1 MNLEEFRTDWIGDLR
16 VAAEANQSDPH
27 SEFVIEAVDQLQEAE
42 EVENVE
48 LGYFEGIGPKGTK
61 LVIDGYAFD
70 SVDKSCVVLISDFSN
85 SEQLETLTSTDI
97 DKLYNNM
104 RYLVEAAL
112 SGYIVDNKFE
122 ESSIGYTFAIDAKR
136 LFDNG
141 EISKFRFY
149 ILTDKK
155 LSERVKN
162 IQKSPIS
169 GKKVDL
175 NAWDINRFY
184 QLYTSTQGKE
194 EIEIDATS
202 VDGGGIPFVSATK
215 GEDYSSYLAV
225 VPGKFLA
232 DIYLQ
237 YGSRLLEGNVRSFL
251 SIRGKVNKS
260 IRGTIL
266 QEPDMFF
273 AYNNGIAATASAI
286 ETATEDGKLV
296 ITRINDMQ
304 IINGGQTTASIAN
317 AVIQDKANLE
327 DIFVPMKLSVV
338 NHDKAKEMIPIIS
351 RSANSQ
357 NKVDEA
363 DFFSNHPYHVRIEE
377 YSRRV
382 LAPPVDGNQYQ
393 TTWFYERARGQY
405 VQEQMKLSR
414 SERKRYQLKN
424 PKAQLLRKVDVA
436 KFINSYEQ
444 KPHIVSRG
452 AQFNMRNFAESIAKE
467 WKPSDQNTSFN
478 EYYFKKLIALAIL
491 FKSTEKIVSAQQW
504 YQEIKA
510 YRANIVTYSIAV
522 IMNQIQKQYP
532 DKTLDFLK
540 IWNTQEISPELEA
553 QLVKTTREVFDFIT
567 RDDRTT
573 LNVTEWCKK
582 EDCWKRAQDYDF
594 TLLEQFTDSL
604 IKTGDELEENEIAQ
618 KEQKVSNQINAEIEL
633 INLGADYW
641 RTVLEF
647 GRNDRLL
654 SEMEDG
660 LLSVAANF
668 DTTGRVPSDK
678 QAKLIMQIR
687 NRLYEEGLS
696 RNLEGSVK

>member
-1 MNLEEFRTDWIGDLR
+1 MNVEDFRSDWVGNLR

-27 SEFVIEAVDQLQEAE
+27 SEFVIDAVDQLQEAE

-70 SVDKSCVVLISDFSN
+70 SVDKSCVLLISDFSN
-85 SEQLETLTSTDI
+85 SDQLETLTPSDI
-97 DKLYNNM
+97 DRLYNRM
-104 RYLVEAAL
+104 HFLVEAAL
-112 SGYIVDNKFE
+112 SGYIIDNKFE
-122 ESSIGYTFAIDAKR
+122 ESTTGYSFAVEVNR
-136 LFDNG
+136 LFKNG

-162 IQKSPIS
+162 IQKSPIA

-175 NAWDINRFY
+175 NAWDINRFFH
-184 QLYTSTQGKE
+184 LYTSAQGKE
-194 EIEIDATS
+194 EIEIDSSSLA
-202 VDGGGIPFVSATK
+202 GGGIPYVSATD
-215 GEDYSSYLAV
+215 GEDYSAYLAV
-225 VPGKFLA
+225 VPGQFLA
-232 DIYLQ
+232 DTYLQ

-251 SIRGKVNKS
+251 SIRGKVNKA

-286 ETATEDGKLV
+286 ETSVENNIAV

-327 DIFVPMKLSVV
+327 GVFIPMKLSVV
-338 NHDKAKEMIPIIS
+338 DHDKAKEMIPIIS

-363 DFFSNHPYHVRIEE
+363 DFFSNHPYHIRIEE

-393 TTWFYERARGQY
+393 TAWFYERARGQY
-405 VQEQMKLSR
+405 VQEQMKLTR
-414 SERKRYQLKN
+414 SERIRYQLKN

-452 AQFNMRNFAESIAKE
+452 AQFNMRNFAESIDRQ
-467 WKPSDQNTSFN
+467 WKVSDQGADFSEF
-478 EYYFKKLIALAIL
+478 YWKKLIALAIV
-491 FKSTEKIVSAQQW
+491 FKTTERIVSNQQW

-522 IMNQIQKQYP
+522 IMNQITKKHKE
-532 DKTLDFLK
+532 KTIDFLR
-540 IWNTQEISPELEA
+540 IWNSQSIPAELES
-553 QLVKTTREVFDFIT
+553 QLIKTTKEVFDFIT

-573 LNVTEWCKK
+573 LNVTEWAKK
-582 EDCWKRAQDYDF
+582 EECWKRAEVFDF
-594 TLLEQFTDSL
+594 TLLSNFTNTL
-604 IKTGDELEENEIAQ
+604 ISTGDEQVEKVIAQ
-618 KEQKVSNQINAEIEL
+618 KEQKVSNQISAEIEL
-633 INLGADYW
+633 INLGSDYW
-641 RTVLEF
+641 KKVLDF

-660 LLSVAANF
+660 LLNVAASF
-668 DTTGRVPSDK
+668 ETTGRIPSDK

-687 NRLYEEGLS
+687 NRLYDEGLS
-696 RNLEGSVK
+696 RH

>member
-1 MNLEEFRTDWIGDLR
+1 MNLEDFRSDWVSDLR

-27 SEFVIEAVDQLQEAE
+27 SEFVVDAVDQLQEAE

-48 LGYFEGIGPKGTK
+48 LGYFEGNGPKNTK
-61 LVIDGYAFD
+61 MVIDGYAFD
-70 SVDKSCVVLISDFSN
+70 AVDKSCVVIISDFSN
-85 SEQLETLTSTDI
+85 NDQLQTLTRADI
-97 DKLYNNM
+97 DRLYGNM
-104 RYLVEAAL
+104 RNLLEAAL
-112 SGYIVDNKFE
+112 SGYIVENKFE

-155 LSERVKN
+155 LSELVKN
-162 IQKSPIS
+162 IQKEPIK

-184 QLYTSTQGKE
+184 QLYSSTQGKE
-194 EIEIDATS
+194 EIEIDSST

-225 VPGKFLA
+225 VPGQFLA

-251 SIRGKVNKS
+251 SIRGKVNKA

-286 ETATEDGKLV
+286 ESTTVDGKNL
-296 ITRINDMQ
+296 ITKINDMQ

-317 AVIQDKANLE
+317 AVIQDKANL
-327 DIFVPMKLSVV
+327 DGIYIPMKLSVV
-338 NHDKAKEMIPIIS
+338 DHDKAKEMIPTIS

-382 LAPPVDGNQYQ
+382 LAPPIDGNQYQ
-393 TTWFYERARGQY
+393 TAWFYERARGQY
-405 VQEQMKLSR
+405 VQEQMKLTR

-424 PKAQLLRKVDVA
+424 PKTQLLRKVDVA

-452 AQFNMRNFAESIAKE
+452 AQFNMRNFADSIAKQ
-467 WKPSDQNTSFN
+467 WNPTDQNTVFN

-491 FKSTEKIVSAQQW
+491 FKTTEKIVSAQQW

-510 YRANIVTYSIAV
+510 YRANIVTYSVAV
-522 IMNQIQKQYP
+522 IMNQIEKHHP
-532 DKTLDFLK
+532 GKTIDFLR
-540 IWNTQEISPELEA
+540 IWNTQTVSSELEE

-582 EDCWKRAQDYDF
+582 EDCWKRAQSYNF
-594 TLLEQFTDSL
+594 TLLDKFADTL
-604 IKTGDELEENEIAQ
+604 IGAGDEQEEKVIAQ

-641 RTVLEF
+641 KKVLDF

-660 LLSVAANF
+660 LLNVAASF

-687 NRLYEEGLS
+687 NRLFDEGLS
-696 RNLEGSVK
+696 RNV

>member
-1 MNLEEFRTDWIGDLR
+1 MDLEEFRTEWISDLQ

-27 SEFVIEAVDQLQEAE
+27 SEFVLDAVDRLSEAE

-48 LGYFEGIGPKGTK
+48 VGYFEGFGRRNAKM
-61 LVIDGYAFD
+61 VIDGFAFD
-70 SVDKSCVVLISDFSN
+70 AVDKTCVLLLSDFSN
-85 SEQLETLTSTDI
+85 SESIETLTLTDI
-97 DKLYNNM
+97 DRLYNNM

-112 SGYIVDNKFE
+112 DGYIVDNKFE
-122 ESSIGYTFAIDAKR
+122 ESSSGYMFATEAQR
-136 LFDNG
+136 LFSNG

-155 LSERVKN
+155 LSERIKN
-162 IQKSPIS
+162 LKKDPIQ
-169 GKKVDL
+169 GKPVDL

-184 QLYTSTQGKE
+184 GLFSSSQGKE
-194 EIEIDATS
+194 EIEIDASTI
-202 VDGGGIPFVSATK
+202 DGGGIPYVSATK
-215 GEDYSSYLAV
+215 GDNYAAYLAV
-225 VPGKFLA
+225 VPGQFLA
-232 DIYLQ
+232 DIYLE

-266 QEPDMFF
+266 QNPDLFF
-273 AYNNGIAATASAI
+273 AYNNGIAATATDI
-286 ETATEDGKLV
+286 KTTFKDGRYL
-296 ITRINDMQ
+296 ITDIKDMQ

-317 AVIQDKANLE
+317 AVIQDKADLSE
-327 DIFVPMKLSVV
+327 IYVPMKLSVV
-338 NHDKAKEMIPIIS
+338 DHDKAKDMIPNIS

-363 DFFSNHPYHVRIEE
+363 DFFSNHPYHIRLEE
-377 YSRRV
+377 YSRKI

-393 TTWFYERARGQY
+393 TAWFYERARGQY
-405 VQEQMKLSR
+405 VQEQMKLTR
-414 SERKRYQLKN
+414 GERNKFQLKN
-424 PKAQLLRKVDVA
+424 PKTQLLRKVDVA

-444 KPHIVSRG
+444 RPHIVSRG
-452 AQFNMRNFAESIAKE
+452 AQFNMRNFAELINKE
-467 WKPSDQNTSFN
+467 WHPTEQNTSFN

-491 FKSTEKIVSAQQW
+491 FKSTEKIVSSQQW

-522 IMNQIQKQYP
+522 IMHIIQKKYP
-532 DKTLDFLK
+532 SKTLDFLR
-540 IWNTQEISPELEA
+540 IWNSQAIGPELEH

-573 LNVTEWCKK
+573 LNVTEWAKK
-582 EDCWKRAQDYDF
+582 EECWKRAQNHSF
-594 TLLEQFTDSL
+594 TLLDEFVDSL
-604 IKTGDELEENEIAQ
+604 VGTDDELDEKEVAQ
-618 KEQKVSNQINAEIEL
+618 KEQKVNNQINAEIEL
-633 INLGADYW
+633 VTLGAAYW
-641 RTVLEF
+641 RKVLEF

-660 LLSVAANF
+660 LLSVAASF
-668 DTTGRVPSDK
+668 DTTGRIPSDK

-687 NRLYEEGLS
+687 NRLFDEGLS
-696 RNLEGSVK
+696 RNLS

>member
-1 MNLEEFRTDWIGDLR
+1 MNLEEYRTDWIGDLR
-16 VAAEANQSDPH
+16 VTSEANQSDPH
-27 SEFVIEAVDQLQEAE
+27 SEFVIDAVDQLQEAE
-42 EVENVE
+42 EFENVE

-61 LVIDGYAFD
+61 LVIDGYSFD

-85 SEQLETLTSTDI
+85 SENFETLTSTDI

-112 SGYIVDNKFE
+112 SGYILENKFE
-122 ESSIGYTFAIDAKR
+122 ESSRGYTFALDAKR

-175 NAWDINRFY
+175 NVWDISRFY

-194 EIEIDATS
+194 EIEIDATL

-273 AYNNGIAATASAI
+273 AYNNGIAATATAI
-286 ETATEDGKLV
+286 EIKTEDGKFL

-317 AVIQDKANLE
+317 ALIQDKANL
-327 DIFVPMKLSVV
+327 DKIFVPMKLSVV
-338 NHDKAKEMIPIIS
+338 NHDKAKEMIPNIS

-363 DFFSNHPYHVRIEE
+363 DFFSNHPYHIRIEE
-377 YSRRV
+377 YSRRL
-382 LAPPVDGNQYQ
+382 LAPPIDGNQYQ

-405 VQEQMKLSR
+405 VQEQMKLSH

-424 PKAQLLRKVDVA
+424 PKTQLLRKVDVA

-467 WKPSDQNTSFN
+467 WKPSDQNTSYN

-491 FKSTEKIVSAQQW
+491 FKSTEKVVSAQQW

-510 YRANIVTYSIAV
+510 YRANIVTYSISV

-532 DKTLDFLK
+532 NRTLDFLK
-540 IWNTQEISPELEA
+540 IWNTQQISPELEA
-553 QLVKTTREVFDFIT
+553 QLVKTTREVFDFLT

-582 EDCWKRAQDYDF
+582 EDCWKRAQVYDF
-594 TLLEQFTDSL
+594 TLLERFIDSL
-604 IKTGDELEENEIAQ
+604 IKTGDELAENEIAQ

-633 INLGADYW
+633 IKLGADYW
-641 RTVLEF
+641 KAVLDF

-696 RNLEGSVK
+696 RNLEGSAK

>member
-1 MNLEEFRTDWIGDLR
+1 MNLEEYRLDWISDLR

-27 SEFVIEAVDQLQEAE
+27 SEFVFDTVEQLQDAE

-48 LGYFEGIGPKGTK
+48 LGYFEGVGRKGTK
-61 LVIDGYAFD
+61 MVLDGYAFD
-70 SVDKSCVVLISDFSN
+70 NVDKSCVLLLSDFSN
-85 SEQLETLTSTDI
+85 SDQIETLTSSDI
-97 DKLYNNM
+97 DRLYNNM
-104 RYLVEAAL
+104 RNLVEAAL

-122 ESSIGYTFAIDAKR
+122 ESSTGYSFAIEANR
-136 LFDNG
+136 LFNNG

-162 IQKSPIS
+162 IQKSPIA

-175 NAWDINRFY
+175 NAWDINRFF
-184 QLYTSTQGKE
+184 QLYASSQGKE
-194 EIEIDATS
+194 EIEIDSSTLA
-202 VDGGGIPFVSATK
+202 GGGIPYVSATH
-215 GEDYSSYLAV
+215 GDDYSAYLAV
-225 VPGKFLA
+225 VPGQFLA
-232 DIYLQ
+232 DTYLQ

-251 SIRGKVNKS
+251 SIRGKVNKA

-286 ETATEDGKLV
+286 ETTIENGVAV
-296 ITRINDMQ
+296 ITKINDMQ

-327 DIFVPMKLSVV
+327 GVYIPMKLSVV
-338 NHDKAKEMIPIIS
+338 DHDKAKEMIPIIS

-393 TTWFYERARGQY
+393 TAWFYERARGQY
-405 VQEQMKLSR
+405 VQEQMKLTR
-414 SERKRYQLKN
+414 SERTRYQLKN
-424 PKAQLLRKVDVA
+424 PKTQLLRKVDVA

-452 AQFNMRNFAESIAKE
+452 AQFNMRNFAESIDRD
-467 WKPSDQNTSFN
+467 WKASDQGADFS
-478 EYYFKKLIALAIL
+478 EYYWKKLIALAIL
-491 FKSTEKIVSAQQW
+491 FKTTERIVSAQQW

-510 YRANIVTYSIAV
+510 YRANIVTYSVAV
-522 IMNQIQKQYP
+522 IMNQIEKKHKG
-532 DKTLDFLK
+532 KTLDFLR
-540 IWNTQEISPELEA
+540 IWNAQSIPSELES
-553 QLVKTTREVFDFIT
+553 QLIKTTKEVFDFIT
-567 RDDRTT
+567 REDRTT
-573 LNVTEWCKK
+573 LNVTEWAKK
-582 EDCWKRAQDYDF
+582 EECWKRAESFDF
-594 TLLEQFTDSL
+594 TLLEGFADTL
-604 IKTGDELEENEIAQ
+604 ISTGDEQVEAEIAQ
-618 KEQKVSNQINAEIEL
+618 KEQKVSNQISAEIEL

-641 RTVLEF
+641 KKVLEF

-660 LLSVAANF
+660 LLNVAANF
-668 DTTGRVPSDK
+668 DMTGRVPSDK

-687 NRLYEEGLS
+687 NRLFDEGLS
-696 RNLEGSVK
+696 RHL

>member
-1 MNLEEFRTDWIGDLR
+1 MNLEEFRSDWVGDLR

-27 SEFVIEAVDQLQEAE
+27 SEFVFDAVEQLQEAE

-48 LGYFEGIGPKGTK
+48 LGYFEGIGPKNTK
-61 LVIDGYAFD
+61 LIIDGYAFD
-70 SVDKSCVVLISDFSN
+70 AVDKSCVILLSDFSN
-85 SEQLETLTSTDI
+85 SDQVETLTASDI
-97 DKLYNNM
+97 DRLYNNM

-112 SGYIVDNKFE
+112 SGYIIDNKFE
-122 ESSIGYTFAIDAKR
+122 ESSTGYSFAVEANR
-136 LFDNG
+136 LFNNG

-162 IQKSPIS
+162 IQKSPIA

-175 NAWDINRFY
+175 NAWDINRFF
-184 QLYTSTQGKE
+184 QLYSSSQGKE
-194 EIEIDATS
+194 EIEIDSSTLA
-202 VDGGGIPFVSATK
+202 GGGIPFVSATD
-215 GEDYSSYLAV
+215 GEDYSAYLAV
-225 VPGKFLA
+225 VPGQFLA
-232 DIYLQ
+232 DTYLQ

-251 SIRGKVNKS
+251 SIRGKVNKA

-286 ETATEDGKLV
+286 ETTIENGVAV
-296 ITRINDMQ
+296 ITKINDMQ

-327 DIFVPMKLSVV
+327 SVFIPMKLSVV
-338 NHDKAKEMIPIIS
+338 DHDKAKEMIPIIS

-382 LAPPVDGNQYQ
+382 LAPPIDGNQYQ
-393 TTWFYERARGQY
+393 TAWFYERARGQY
-405 VQEQMKLSR
+405 VQEQMKLTR
-414 SERKRYQLKN
+414 SERKRYQIKN
-424 PKAQLLRKVDVA
+424 PKTQLLRKVDVA

-452 AQFNMRNFAESIAKE
+452 AQFNMRNFAESIDRQ
-467 WKPSDQNTSFN
+467 WKASDQGAEFS
-478 EYYFKKLIALAIL
+478 EYYWKKLIALAIM
-491 FKSTEKIVSAQQW
+491 FKTTERIVSAQQW

-510 YRANIVTYSIAV
+510 YRANIVTYSVAV
-522 IMNQIQKQYP
+522 IMNQIEKKHKG
-532 DKTLDFLK
+532 KTIDFLR
-540 IWNTQEISPELEA
+540 IWNTQSLPPELET
-553 QLVKTTREVFDFIT
+553 QLIKTTKEVFDFIT

-573 LNVTEWCKK
+573 LNVTEWAKK
-582 EDCWKRAQDYDF
+582 EECWKRAESFDF
-594 TLLEQFTDSL
+594 TLLSIFTDAL
-604 IKTGDELEENEIAQ
+604 ISSGDEQVEKEVAQ
-618 KEQKVSNQINAEIEL
+618 KEQKVSNQISAEIEL

-641 RTVLEF
+641 KKVLDF

-660 LLSVAANF
+660 LLNVAASF
-668 DTTGRVPSDK
+668 EMTGRIPSDK

-687 NRLYEEGLS
+687 NRLYDEGLS
-696 RNLEGSVK
+696 RHP

>member
-1 MNLEEFRTDWIGDLR
+1 MNLEDFRNEWVGDLR

-27 SEFVIEAVDQLQEAE
+27 SEFVIDAVDQLQEAE

-61 LVIDGYAFD
+61 LMTDGYAFD

-85 SEQLETLTSTDI
+85 SDSLETLTSTDI
-97 DKLYNNM
+97 DRLYNNM

-112 SGYIVDNKFE
+112 NGYIVNNKFE
-122 ESSIGYTFAIDAKR
+122 ESSIGYTFAIEAKR
-136 LFDNG
+136 MFDNG

-162 IQKSPIS
+162 IQKEPIN

-175 NAWDINRFY
+175 NAWDINRFFL
-184 QLYTSTQGKE
+184 LYSSTQGKE
-194 EIEIDATS
+194 EIEIDS
-202 VDGGGIPFVSATK
+202 SIVEGGGIPYVSATD
-215 GEDYSSYLAV
+215 GDDYSAYLAV

-251 SIRGKVNKS
+251 SIRGKVNKA

-273 AYNNGIAATASAI
+273 AYNNGIAATASEI
-286 ETATEDGKLV
+286 ETSTENGKQL
-296 ITRINDMQ
+296 ITKIKDMQ

-317 AVIQDKANLE
+317 AVIQDKATLDN
-327 DIFVPMKLSVV
+327 IYVPMKLSVV
-338 NHDKAKEMIPIIS
+338 NHEKAKEMIPTIS

-382 LAPPVDGNQYQ
+382 LAPPIDGNQYQ

-405 VQEQMKLSR
+405 VQEQMKLTR
-414 SERKRYQLKN
+414 SERNRYQLKN
-424 PKAQLLRKVDVA
+424 PKTQLLRKVDVA

-452 AQFNMRNFAESIAKE
+452 AQFNMRNFAESISKQ
-467 WKPSDQNTSFN
+467 WSPTDQNTSFN

-491 FKSTEKIVSAQQW
+491 FKSTERIVSAQQW
-504 YQEIKA
+504 YQETKA
-510 YRANIVTYSIAV
+510 YRANVVTYSIAV
-522 IMNQIQKQYP
+522 IMNQIEKKHP
-532 DKTLDFLK
+532 NKTIDFLK
-540 IWNTQEISPELEA
+540 IWNTQSISPELEA
-553 QLVKTTREVFDFIT
+553 QLVITTREVFDFIT

-573 LNVTEWCKK
+573 LNVTQWCKK
-582 EDCWKRAQDYDF
+582 EDCWKRAQSFNF
-594 TLLEQFTDSL
+594 TLTDEFAETLVNTDAEQ
-604 IKTGDELEENEIAQ
+604 EEKEIAQ
-618 KEQKVSNQINAEIEL
+618 KDQKVSNQITAEIEL

-641 RTVLEF
+641 KKVLEF

-687 NRLYEEGLS
+687 NRLFDEGFS
-696 RNLEGSVK
+696 RNIL

>member
-1 MNLEEFRTDWIGDLR
+1 MNLEEFRTDWVGDLR

-27 SEFVIEAVDQLQEAE
+27 SEFVFDAVEQLQEAE

-48 LGYFEGIGPKGTK
+48 LGYFEGIGPKNTK
-61 LVIDGYAFD
+61 LIIDGYAFD
-70 SVDKSCVVLISDFSN
+70 AVDKSCVILLSDFSN
-85 SEQLETLTSTDI
+85 SDQVETLTASDI
-97 DKLYNNM
+97 DRLYNNM

-112 SGYIVDNKFE
+112 SGYIIDNKFE
-122 ESSIGYTFAIDAKR
+122 ESSTGYSFAIEANR
-136 LFDNG
+136 LFNNG

-162 IQKSPIS
+162 IQKSPIA

-175 NAWDINRFY
+175 NAWDINRFF
-184 QLYTSTQGKE
+184 QLYSSSQGKE
-194 EIEIDATS
+194 EIEIDSSTLA
-202 VDGGGIPFVSATK
+202 GGGIPFVSATD
-215 GEDYSSYLAV
+215 GEDYSAYLAV
-225 VPGKFLA
+225 VPGQFLA
-232 DIYLQ
+232 DTYLQ

-251 SIRGKVNKS
+251 SIRGKVNKA

-286 ETATEDGKLV
+286 ETTIENGVAV
-296 ITRINDMQ
+296 ITKINDMQ

-327 DIFVPMKLSVV
+327 GVFIPMKLSVV
-338 NHDKAKEMIPIIS
+338 DHDKAKEMIPIIS

-382 LAPPVDGNQYQ
+382 LAPPIDGNQYQ
-393 TTWFYERARGQY
+393 TAWFYERARGQY
-405 VQEQMKLSR
+405 VQEQMKLTR
-414 SERKRYQLKN
+414 SERKRYQIKN
-424 PKAQLLRKVDVA
+424 PKTQLLRKVDVA

-452 AQFNMRNFAESIAKE
+452 AQFNMRNFAESIDRQ
-467 WKPSDQNTSFN
+467 WKASDQGAEFS
-478 EYYFKKLIALAIL
+478 EYYWKKLIALAIM
-491 FKSTEKIVSAQQW
+491 FKTTERIVSAQQW

-510 YRANIVTYSIAV
+510 YRANIVTYSVAV
-522 IMNQIQKQYP
+522 IMNQIEKKHKG
-532 DKTLDFLK
+532 KTIDFLR
-540 IWNTQEISPELEA
+540 IWNAQSLPPELET
-553 QLVKTTREVFDFIT
+553 QLIKTTKEVFDFIT

-573 LNVTEWCKK
+573 LNVTEWAKK
-582 EDCWKRAQDYDF
+582 EECWKRAESFDF
-594 TLLEQFTDSL
+594 TLLSTFTDTL
-604 IKTGDELEENEIAQ
+604 ISSGDEQVEKEIAQ
-618 KEQKVSNQINAEIEL
+618 KEQKVSNQISAEIEL

-641 RTVLEF
+641 KKVLDF

-660 LLSVAANF
+660 LLNVAASF
-668 DTTGRVPSDK
+668 EMTCRVPSDK

-687 NRLYEEGLS
+687 NRLYDEGLS
-696 RNLEGSVK
+696 RH

>member
-1 MNLEEFRTDWIGDLR
+1 MNLEEFRSDWVGDLR

-27 SEFVIEAVDQLQEAE
+27 SEFVIDAVDQLQEAE

-61 LVIDGYAFD
+61 LIVDGYAFD
-70 SVDKSCVVLISDFSN
+70 AVDKSCVLLLSDFSN
-85 SEQLETLTSTDI
+85 SDEIQTLTRTDI
-97 DKLYNNM
+97 DRLYNNM
-104 RYLVEAAL
+104 RNLLEATI
-112 SGYIVDNKFE
+112 SGYIVANKFE
-122 ESSIGYTFAIDAKR
+122 ESSIGYTFAVEAKR
-136 LFDNG
+136 LYDNG

-155 LSERVKN
+155 LSETVKN
-162 IQKSPIS
+162 IRKEPIN
-169 GKKVDL
+169 GKNVDL

-184 QLYTSTQGKE
+184 QLFTSTQGKE
-194 EIEIDATS
+194 EIEIDAS
-202 VDGGGIPFVSATK
+202 KVAGGGIPYVSATK
-215 GEDYSSYLAV
+215 GEDYSAHLAV
-225 VPGKFLA
+225 VPGQFLA

-251 SIRGKVNKS
+251 SIRGKVNKA

-266 QEPDMFF
+266 QHPDLFF
-273 AYNNGIAATASAI
+273 AYNNGIAATATSI
-286 ETATEDGKLV
+286 ETTVENGVNV
-296 ITRINDMQ
+296 ITKINDMQ

-317 AVIQDKANLE
+317 AVIQDKASLE
-327 DIFVPMKLSVV
+327 DIYIPMKLSVL
-338 NHDKAKEMIPIIS
+338 NHDKAKDMIPNIS

-363 DFFSNHPYHVRIEE
+363 DFFSNHPYHLRIEE

-393 TTWFYERARGQY
+393 TAWFYERARGQY
-405 VQEQMKLSR
+405 VQEQMKLTR

-424 PKAQLLRKVDVA
+424 PKSQLLRKVDVA

-452 AQFNMRNFAESIAKE
+452 AQFNMRNFADAIGKQWS
-467 WKPSDQNTSFN
+467 PTDQNTSFN
-478 EYYFKKLIALAIL
+478 EYYYKKLIALAIL
-491 FKSTEKIVSAQQW
+491 FKTTEKVVTAQQW

-522 IMNQIQKQYP
+522 IMNQIEKKHP
-532 DKTLDFLK
+532 GKTIDFLK
-540 IWNTQEISPELEA
+540 IWNTQSISPELEA

-567 RDDRTT
+567 RDDRPT
-573 LNVTEWCKK
+573 LNVTQWCKQ
-582 EDCWKRAQDYDF
+582 EDCWKRAQEYDF
-594 TLLEQFTDSL
+594 TLLDNFTESLVNASDEQ
-604 IKTGDELEENEIAQ
+604 EEKAIAQ
-618 KEQKVSNQINAEIEL
+618 KEQKVSNQISAEIEI
-633 INLGADYW
+633 INLGANYW
-641 RTVLEF
+641 KKVLDF

-660 LLSVAANF
+660 LLNVASNF
-668 DTTGRVPSDK
+668 DTTGRIPSDK

-687 NRLYEEGLS
+687 NRLFDEGLS
-696 RNLEGSVK
+696 RDI

>member
-1 MNLEEFRTDWIGDLR
+1 MDLEEFRTEWISDLQ

-27 SEFVIEAVDQLQEAE
+27 SEFVLDAVDRLSEAE

-48 LGYFEGIGPKGTK
+48 VGYFEGFGRRNAKM
-61 LVIDGYAFD
+61 VIDGFAFD
-70 SVDKSCVVLISDFSN
+70 AVDKTCVLLLSDFSN
-85 SEQLETLTSTDI
+85 SESIETLTLTDI
-97 DKLYNNM
+97 DRLYNNM

-112 SGYIVDNKFE
+112 DGYIVDNKFE
-122 ESSIGYTFAIDAKR
+122 ESSSGYMFATEAQR
-136 LFDNG
+136 LFSNG

-155 LSERVKN
+155 LSERIKN
-162 IQKSPIS
+162 LKKDPIQ
-169 GKKVDL
+169 GKPVDL

-184 QLYTSTQGKE
+184 GLFSSSQGKE
-194 EIEIDATS
+194 EIEIDASTI
-202 VDGGGIPFVSATK
+202 DGGGIPYVSATK
-215 GEDYSSYLAV
+215 GDNYAAYLAV
-225 VPGKFLA
+225 VPGQFLA
-232 DIYLQ
+232 DIYLE

-266 QEPDMFF
+266 QNPDLFF
-273 AYNNGIAATASAI
+273 AYNNGIAATATDI
-286 ETATEDGKLV
+286 KTTFKDGRYL
-296 ITRINDMQ
+296 ITDIKDMQ

-317 AVIQDKANLE
+317 AVIQDKADLSE
-327 DIFVPMKLSVV
+327 IYVPMKLSVV
-338 NHDKAKEMIPIIS
+338 DHDKAKDMIPNIS

-363 DFFSNHPYHVRIEE
+363 DFFSNHPYHIRLEE
-377 YSRRV
+377 YSRKI

-393 TTWFYERARGQY
+393 TAWFYERARGQY
-405 VQEQMKLSR
+405 VQEQMKLTR
-414 SERKRYQLKN
+414 GERNKFQLKN
-424 PKAQLLRKVDVA
+424 PKTQLLRKVDVA

-444 KPHIVSRG
+444 RPHIVSRG
-452 AQFNMRNFAESIAKE
+452 AQFNMRNFAELINKE
-467 WKPSDQNTSFN
+467 WHPTEQNTSFN

-491 FKSTEKIVSAQQW
+491 FKSTEKIVSSQQW

-522 IMNQIQKQYP
+522 IMHIIQKKYP
-532 DKTLDFLK
+532 SKTLDFLR
-540 IWNTQEISPELEA
+540 IWNSQAIGPELEH

-573 LNVTEWCKK
+573 LNVTEWAKK
-582 EDCWKRAQDYDF
+582 EECWKRAQNHSF
-594 TLLEQFTDSL
+594 TLLDEFVDSL
-604 IKTGDELEENEIAQ
+604 VDTDDELDEKEVAQ
-618 KEQKVSNQINAEIEL
+618 KEQKVNNQINAEIEL
-633 INLGADYW
+633 VTLGAAYW
-641 RTVLEF
+641 RKVLEF

-660 LLSVAANF
+660 LLSVAASF
-668 DTTGRVPSDK
+668 DTTGRIPSDK

-687 NRLYEEGLS
+687 NRLFDEGLS
-696 RNLEGSVK
+696 RNLS

>member
-1 MNLEEFRTDWIGDLR
+1 MNLEEFRSDWISDLR
-16 VAAEANQSDPH
+16 IAAEANQSDPH
-27 SEFVIEAVDQLQEAE
+27 SEFVMDSIDQLQEAE

-61 LVIDGYAFD
+61 LIIDGYAFD
-70 SVDKSCVVLISDFSN
+70 SVDKSCVILLSDFSDN
-85 SEQLETLTSTDI
+85 AQLETLTSSDI
-97 DKLYNNM
+97 DRLYNNM

-122 ESSIGYTFAIDAKR
+122 ESTIGYRFATEVNR
-136 LFDNG
+136 LFGNG

-149 ILTDKK
+149 IITDKK
-155 LSERVKN
+155 LSDRVKN
-162 IQKSPIS
+162 IQKSPIA

-175 NAWDINRFY
+175 NAWDINRFF
-184 QLYTSTQGKE
+184 QLYTSSQGKE
-194 EIEIDATS
+194 EIEIDS
-202 VDGGGIPFVSATK
+202 SILVGGGIPYVSATD
-215 GEDYSSYLAV
+215 GEDYSAYLAV
-225 VPGKFLA
+225 VPGQFLA
-232 DIYLQ
+232 DTYLQ

-251 SIRGKVNKS
+251 SIRGKVNKA

-286 ETATEDGKLV
+286 ETTVINGKAV
-296 ITRINDMQ
+296 ITKISDMQ

-327 DIFVPMKLSVV
+327 GVYIPMKLSVV
-338 NHDKAKEMIPIIS
+338 DHDKAKEMIPIIS

-382 LAPPVDGNQYQ
+382 LAPPIDGNQYQ
-393 TTWFYERARGQY
+393 TAWFYERARGQY
-405 VQEQMKLSR
+405 VQEQMKLTR
-414 SERKRYQLKN
+414 SEKTRYQLKN
-424 PKAQLLRKVDVA
+424 PKTQLLRKVDVA

-452 AQFNMRNFAESIAKE
+452 AQFNMRNFAESVDRQ
-467 WKPSDQNTSFN
+467 WKASDQGADFS
-478 EYYFKKLIALAIL
+478 EYYWKKLIALTIL
-491 FKSTEKIVSAQQW
+491 FKTTERVVSAQEW

-510 YRANIVTYSIAV
+510 YRANIVTYSVAV
-522 IMNQIQKQYP
+522 IMNQIEKKYKG
-532 DKTLDFLK
+532 KTLDFLR
-540 IWNTQEISPELEA
+540 IWNTQLIPTELES
-553 QLVKTTREVFDFIT
+553 QLIKTTKEVFDFLT

-573 LNVTEWCKK
+573 LNVTEWAKK
-582 EDCWKRAQDYDF
+582 EECWKRAENFEF
-594 TLLEQFTDSL
+594 TLLVTFTDTL
-604 IKTGDELEENEIAQ
+604 ISTGDEQVEKEIAH

-633 INLGADYW
+633 VSLGADYW
-641 RTVLEF
+641 KKVLDF
-647 GRNDRLL
+647 GRKDRLL
-654 SEMEDG
+654 SEMEDS
-660 LLSVAANF
+660 LLNTAANF
-668 DTTGRVPSDK
+668 DITGRIPSDK

-687 NRLYEEGLS
+687 SRLYEEGLS
-696 RNLEGSVK
+696 RH

>member
-1 MNLEEFRTDWIGDLR
+1 MNLEDFRNGWVGDLR

-27 SEFVIEAVDQLQEAE
+27 SEFVIDAVDQLQEAE

-61 LVIDGYAFD
+61 LMTDGYAFD

-85 SEQLETLTSTDI
+85 SDSLETLTSTDI
-97 DKLYNNM
+97 DRLYNNM

-112 SGYIVDNKFE
+112 NGYIVNNKFE
-122 ESSIGYTFAIDAKR
+122 ESSIGYTFAIEAKR
-136 LFDNG
+136 MFDNG

-162 IQKSPIS
+162 IQKEPIN

-175 NAWDINRFY
+175 NAWDINRFFL
-184 QLYTSTQGKE
+184 LYSSTQGKE
-194 EIEIDATS
+194 EIEIDS
-202 VDGGGIPFVSATK
+202 SIVEGGGIPYVSATD
-215 GEDYSSYLAV
+215 GDDYSAYLAV

-251 SIRGKVNKS
+251 SIRGKVNKA

-273 AYNNGIAATASAI
+273 AYNNGIAATASEI
-286 ETATEDGKLV
+286 ETSTENGKQL
-296 ITRINDMQ
+296 ITKIKDMQ

-317 AVIQDKANLE
+317 AVIQDKATLDN
-327 DIFVPMKLSVV
+327 IYVPMKLSVV
-338 NHDKAKEMIPIIS
+338 NHEKAKEMIPTIS

-382 LAPPVDGNQYQ
+382 LAPPIDGNQYQ

-405 VQEQMKLSR
+405 VQEQMKLTR
-414 SERKRYQLKN
+414 SERNRYQLKN
-424 PKAQLLRKVDVA
+424 PKTQLLRKVDVA

-452 AQFNMRNFAESIAKE
+452 AQFNMRNFAESISKQ
-467 WKPSDQNTSFN
+467 WSPTDQNTSFN

-491 FKSTEKIVSAQQW
+491 FKSTERIVSAQQW
-504 YQEIKA
+504 YQETKA
-510 YRANIVTYSIAV
+510 YRANVVTYSIAV
-522 IMNQIQKQYP
+522 IMNQIEKKHP
-532 DKTLDFLK
+532 NKTIDFLK
-540 IWNTQEISPELEA
+540 IWNTQSISPELEA
-553 QLVKTTREVFDFIT
+553 QLVITTREVFDFIT

-573 LNVTEWCKK
+573 LNVTQWCKK
-582 EDCWKRAQDYDF
+582 EDCWKRAQSFNF
-594 TLLEQFTDSL
+594 TLTDEFAETLVNTDAEQ
-604 IKTGDELEENEIAQ
+604 EEKEIAQ
-618 KEQKVSNQINAEIEL
+618 KDQKVSNQITAEIEL

-641 RTVLEF
+641 KKVLEF

-687 NRLYEEGLS
+687 NRLFDEGFS
-696 RNLEGSVK
+696 RNIL

>member
-1 MNLEEFRTDWIGDLR
+1 MNLEEYRSDWVGDLR

-27 SEFVIEAVDQLQEAE
+27 SEFVFDAVEQLQEAE

-70 SVDKSCVVLISDFSN
+70 AVDKSCVVLLSDFSN
-85 SEQLETLTSTDI
+85 SDQVETLTASDI
-97 DKLYNNM
+97 DRLYNNM

-112 SGYIVDNKFE
+112 SGYITDNKFE
-122 ESSIGYTFAIDAKR
+122 ESTTGYSFAVEVNR
-136 LFDNG
+136 LFNNG

-162 IQKSPIS
+162 IQKSPIA

-175 NAWDINRFY
+175 NAWDISRFF
-184 QLYTSTQGKE
+184 QLYSSSQGKE
-194 EIEIDATS
+194 EIEIDS
-202 VDGGGIPFVSATK
+202 SSLSGGGIPYVSATD
-215 GEDYSSYLAV
+215 GEDYSAYLAV
-225 VPGKFLA
+225 VPGQFLA
-232 DIYLQ
+232 DTYLQ

-251 SIRGKVNKS
+251 SIRGKVNKA

-286 ETATEDGKLV
+286 ETTVENGVAV
-296 ITRINDMQ
+296 ITKINDMQ

-327 DIFVPMKLSVV
+327 GVFIPMKLSVV
-338 NHDKAKEMIPIIS
+338 DHDKAKEMIPIIS

-377 YSRRV
+377 YSRKV
-382 LAPPVDGNQYQ
+382 LAPPIDGNQYQ
-393 TTWFYERARGQY
+393 TAWFYERARGQY
-405 VQEQMKLSR
+405 VQEQMKLTR
-414 SERKRYQLKN
+414 SERTRYQLKN
-424 PKAQLLRKVDVA
+424 PKTQLLRKVDVA

-452 AQFNMRNFAESIAKE
+452 AQFNMRNFAESIDRQ
-467 WKPSDQNTSFN
+467 WKASDQGVDFS
-478 EYYFKKLIALAIL
+478 EYYWKKLIALAII
-491 FKSTEKIVSAQQW
+491 FKTTEKIVSAQQW

-510 YRANIVTYSIAV
+510 YRANIVTYSVAV
-522 IMNQIQKQYP
+522 IMNQIDKNHKG
-532 DKTLDFLK
+532 KTLDFLR
-540 IWNTQEISPELEA
+540 IWNTQSISPELES
-553 QLVKTTREVFDFIT
+553 QLVRTTKEVFDFIT
-567 RDDRTT
+567 REDRTT
-573 LNVTEWCKK
+573 LNVTEWAKK
-582 EDCWKRAQDYDF
+582 EECWKRAEVFDF
-594 TLLEQFTDSL
+594 TLLSSFADTL
-604 IKTGDELEENEIAQ
+604 IGEGDEQVEKEIAQ
-618 KEQKVSNQINAEIEL
+618 KEQKVSNQVNAEIEL

-641 RTVLEF
+641 KKVLDF

-660 LLSVAANF
+660 LLNVAATF
-668 DTTGRVPSDK
+668 DITGRIPSDK

-687 NRLYEEGLS
+687 NRLYDEGLS
-696 RNLEGSVK
+696 RH

>member
-1 MNLEEFRTDWIGDLR
+1 MNLEEFRSDWVGDLR

-27 SEFVIEAVDQLQEAE
+27 SEFVFDAIEQLQEAE

-70 SVDKSCVVLISDFSN
+70 SVDKSCVLLISDYSN
-85 SEQLETLTSTDI
+85 SNQIETLTPSDI
-97 DKLYNNM
+97 DRLYNKM
-104 RYLVEAAL
+104 RFLVEAAL

-122 ESSIGYTFAIDAKR
+122 ESTTGYSFAIEANR
-136 LFDNG
+136 LFNNG

-162 IQKSPIS
+162 IQKSPIA

-175 NAWDINRFY
+175 NAWDINRFF
-184 QLYTSTQGKE
+184 QLYASSQGKE
-194 EIEIDATS
+194 EIEIDSSTLA
-202 VDGGGIPFVSATK
+202 GGGIPYVSATH
-215 GEDYSSYLAV
+215 GDDYSAYLAV
-225 VPGKFLA
+225 VPGQFLA
-232 DIYLQ
+232 DTYLQ

-251 SIRGKVNKS
+251 SIRGKVNKA

-286 ETATEDGKLV
+286 ETTIVDGIAV
-296 ITRINDMQ
+296 ITKINDMQ

-317 AVIQDKANLE
+317 SVIQDKANLE
-327 DIFVPMKLSVV
+327 GVYIPMKLSVV
-338 NHDKAKEMIPIIS
+338 DHDKAKEMIPIIS

-382 LAPPVDGNQYQ
+382 LAPPIDGNQYQ
-393 TTWFYERARGQY
+393 TAWFYERARGQY
-405 VQEQMKLSR
+405 VQEQMKLTR
-414 SERKRYQLKN
+414 SERTRYQLKN
-424 PKAQLLRKVDVA
+424 PKTQLLRKVDVA

-452 AQFNMRNFAESIAKE
+452 AQFNMRNFAESIDRQ
-467 WKPSDQNTSFN
+467 WKASDQGADFS
-478 EYYFKKLIALAIL
+478 EYYWKKLIALTIL
-491 FKSTEKIVSAQQW
+491 FKTTERIVSAQEW

-510 YRANIVTYSIAV
+510 YRANIVTYSVAV
-522 IMNQIQKQYP
+522 IMNQIEKQYKG
-532 DKTLDFLK
+532 KTLDFLR
-540 IWNTQEISPELEA
+540 IWSTQSIPSELES
-553 QLVKTTREVFDFIT
+553 QLVKTTKEVFDFLT

-573 LNVTEWCKK
+573 LNVTEWAKK
-582 EDCWKRAQDYDF
+582 EECWKRAEDFDF
-594 TLLEQFTDSL
+594 TLLVSFTDTL
-604 IKTGDELEENEIAQ
+604 ISTGDEQLEKEIAH
-618 KEQKVSNQINAEIEL
+618 KEQKVSNQISAEIEL
-633 INLGADYW
+633 VNLGADYW
-641 RTVLEF
+641 KKVLDF

-660 LLSVAANF
+660 LLNVAANF
-668 DTTGRVPSDK
+668 EITGRIPSDK

-687 NRLYEEGLS
+687 SRLYDEGLS
-696 RNLEGSVK
+696 RH

>member
-1 MNLEEFRTDWIGDLR
+1 MNLEEFRSDWVGDLR

-27 SEFVIEAVDQLQEAE
+27 SEFVFDAVEQLQEAE

-61 LVIDGYAFD
+61 LIIDGYAFD
-70 SVDKSCVVLISDFSN
+70 AVDKSCVILLSDFSN
-85 SEQLETLTSTDI
+85 SDQIETLTASDI
-97 DKLYNNM
+97 DRLYNNM

-112 SGYIVDNKFE
+112 SGYITDNKFE
-122 ESSIGYTFAIDAKR
+122 ESTTGYSFAIEVNR
-136 LFDNG
+136 LFNNG

-162 IQKSPIS
+162 IQKSPIA

-175 NAWDINRFY
+175 NAWDINRFF
-184 QLYTSTQGKE
+184 QLYSSSQGKE
-194 EIEIDATS
+194 EIEIDSSTLS
-202 VDGGGIPFVSATK
+202 GGGIPYVSATD
-215 GEDYSSYLAV
+215 GEDYSAYLAV
-225 VPGKFLA
+225 VPGQFLA
-232 DIYLQ
+232 DTYLQ

-251 SIRGKVNKS
+251 SIRGKVNKA

-286 ETATEDGKLV
+286 ETTVENGVAV
-296 ITRINDMQ
+296 ITKINDMQ

-327 DIFVPMKLSVV
+327 GVFIPMKLSVV
-338 NHDKAKEMIPIIS
+338 DHDKAKEMIPIIS

-382 LAPPVDGNQYQ
+382 LAPPIDGNQYQ
-393 TTWFYERARGQY
+393 TAWFYERARGQY
-405 VQEQMKLSR
+405 VQEQMKLTR
-414 SERKRYQLKN
+414 SERTRYQLKN
-424 PKAQLLRKVDVA
+424 PKTQLLRKVDVA

-452 AQFNMRNFAESIAKE
+452 AQFNMRNFAESIDKQ
-467 WKPSDQNTSFN
+467 WKASDQGADFS
-478 EYYFKKLIALAIL
+478 EYYWKKLIALAII
-491 FKSTEKIVSAQQW
+491 FKTTEKIVSAQQW

-510 YRANIVTYSIAV
+510 YRANIVTYSVAV
-522 IMNQIQKQYP
+522 IMNQIGKKHKG
-532 DKTLDFLK
+532 KTLDFLR
-540 IWNTQEISPELEA
+540 IWNTQSISPELES
-553 QLVKTTREVFDFIT
+553 QLIKTTKEVFDFIT
-567 RDDRTT
+567 REDRTT
-573 LNVTEWCKK
+573 LNVTEWAKK
-582 EDCWKRAQDYDF
+582 EECWKRAEVFDF
-594 TLLEQFTDSL
+594 TLLSSFTDTL
-604 IKTGDELEENEIAQ
+604 IGEGDEQVEKEIAQ
-618 KEQKVSNQINAEIEL
+618 KEQKVSNQISAEIEL

-641 RTVLEF
+641 KKVLDF

-660 LLSVAANF
+660 LLNVAATF
-668 DTTGRVPSDK
+668 DTTGRIPSDK

-687 NRLYEEGLS
+687 NRLYDEGLS
-696 RNLEGSVK
+696 RH

>member
-1 MNLEEFRTDWIGDLR
+1 MNLEEFRSDWVGDLR

-27 SEFVIEAVDQLQEAE
+27 SEFVIDAVDQLQEAE
-42 EVENVE
+42 EVENVV

-61 LVIDGYAFD
+61 LIIDGYAFD
-70 SVDKSCVVLISDFSN
+70 SVDKSCVVLLSDFSN
-85 SEQLETLTSTDI
+85 SNQLETLTSSDI
-97 DKLYNNM
+97 DRLYNNM

-112 SGYIVDNKFE
+112 NGYIVSNKFE
-122 ESSIGYTFAIDAKR
+122 ESSTGYTFAIEAKR

-162 IQKSPIS
+162 IQKSPIG

-175 NAWDINRFY
+175 NAWDINRFF

-194 EIEIDATS
+194 EIEIDSST
-202 VDGGGIPFVSATK
+202 VNGGGIPFVKATD
-215 GEDYSSYLAV
+215 GEDYSAYLAV
-225 VPGKFLA
+225 VPGQFLA

-251 SIRGKVNKS
+251 SIRGKVNKA

-286 ETATEDGKLV
+286 ETTTENGKDL
-296 ITRINDMQ
+296 ITKISDMQ

-317 AVIQDKANLE
+317 AVIQDKANL
-327 DIFVPMKLSVV
+327 DGIYIPVKISVV
-338 NHDKAKEMIPIIS
+338 DHDKAKEMIPIIS

-393 TTWFYERARGQY
+393 TAWFYERARGQY
-405 VQEQMKLSR
+405 VQEQMKLTR

-424 PKAQLLRKVDVA
+424 PKTQLLRKVDVA

-452 AQFNMRNFAESIAKE
+452 AQFNMRNFADSIAKQ
-467 WKPSDQNTSFN
+467 WNPTDQSTVFN

-491 FKSTEKIVSAQQW
+491 FKTTEKIVSAQEW

-510 YRANIVTYSIAV
+510 YRANIVTYSVAV
-522 IMNQIQKQYP
+522 IMHQIEKKHSG
-532 DKTLDFLK
+532 KTIDFLR
-540 IWNTQEISPELEA
+540 IWNTQSISSELEA
-553 QLVKTTREVFDFIT
+553 QLIKTTREVFDFIT

-582 EDCWKRAQDYDF
+582 EDCWKRAENYDF
-594 TLLEQFTDSL
+594 ALLDKFTDTL
-604 IKTGDELEENEIAQ
+604 ISTGDEQTEKEIAQ

-641 RTVLEF
+641 KKVLDF

-660 LLSVAANF
+660 LLNVAANF

-687 NRLYEEGLS
+687 NRLFDEGLS
-696 RNLEGSVK
+696 RNIS